1 MKCAP
6 LRFHNKMSEIEK
18 PTGFEK
24 ALKDRIF
31 ETFGKVPFV
40 QLIGME
46 LVAIEIGEAR
56 IKLDMRDEL
65 RQPYGLLH
73 GGATASL
80 IDTATA
86 FAILGNLAD
95 GEIAS
100 TVDLTIQYLRPHTM
114 GTITCTAKVT
124 RAGKRLL
131 FVSAEVANE
140 EGKLVATA
148 LSTYSKV

>member
-1 MKCAP
+1 
-6 LRFHNKMSEIEK
+6 MSEITKTKEFDKSLKEK
-18 PTGFEK
+18 
-24 ALKDRIF
+24 IF
-31 ETFGKVPFV
+31 NSFGKVPFV

-46 LVAIEIGEAR
+46 LVELEIGEAK

-86 FAILGNLAD
+86 FAILGTLEED
-95 GEIAS
+95 EKAS
-100 TVDLTIQYLRPHTM
+100 TVDLTIQYLRPHTE
-114 GTITCTAKVT
+114 GTVTCAAKVT

-131 FVSAEVANE
+131 FVSAEVENE
-140 EGKLVATA
+140 QGKLIATA
-148 LSTYSKV
+148 LSTYAKV

>member
-1 MKCAP
+1 
-6 LRFHNKMSEIEK
+6 MSEIEK
-18 PTGFEK
+18 PKGFDESVK
-24 ALKDRIF
+24 ERIF

-46 LVAIEIGEAR
+46 LVTLEIGEAR
-56 IKLDMRDEL
+56 IRLDMRDEL

-86 FAILGNLAD
+86 FAILGNLAE
-95 GEIAS
+95 GEMAS
-100 TVDLTIQYLRPHTM
+100 TVDLTIQYLRPHTT
-114 GTITCTAKVT
+114 GAIICTAKVT

-140 EGKLVATA
+140 DGKLVATA
-148 LSTYSKV
+148 LSTYT

>member
-1 MKCAP
+1 
-6 LRFHNKMSEIEK
+6 MSEITKTKE
-18 PTGFEK
+18 FDVN
-24 ALKDRIF
+24 LKERIF
-31 ETFGKVPFV
+31 DTFGKVPFV

-46 LVAIEIGEAR
+46 LVELEIGEAK

-80 IDTATA
+80 IDTAMA
-86 FAILGNLAD
+86 FAILGNLSE

-100 TVDLTIQYLRPHTM
+100 TVDLTIQYLRPHTD
-114 GTITCTAKVT
+114 GTVTCTAKVT

-131 FVSAEVANE
+131 FVSAEVTNE

-148 LSTYSKV
+148 LSTYTKM